1 MLSSVGATY
10 QLPDG
15 SLRRVVTSTARD
27 APPLGDWRAWPEA
40 HAAADALAAALAGL
54 GAPPLTG
61 SCVDE
66 ADRMHDLAQHE
77 RTGRE
82 VMRRRVHAAG
92 VHETLPSLEAL
103 PTFDRVGGADDT
115 PSMLLMTHL
124 FATADGVLRLTT
136 LVRHDRAAP
145 DGADGEAALRK
156 AVFGADAHVALAR
169 QALQGS
175 HAWTDV
181 SLGGAGSLSSDAL
194 GSLSHAQRTVLKAA
208 QSAQI
213 LSAVAACIEARFAG
227 GVVLLQAAAKRG
239 RPELVEALDALSKK
253 FIAMRSARGEA
264 APTISSIF
272 LRVSH
277 GEALETAGDFHGA
290 AAVYKTCIVD
300 MTRNS
305 SLCSSA
311 PVPAR
316 GRRPSL
322 PLLWTFHGLALKRAG
337 RLAEAGSAYEAGLRA
352 LSAMMP
358 LQAGRAYEVERED
371 LRLDLLIK
379 LIILHR
385 SCGNKPGVLAAQN
398 RVFEKQLAELLKWIR
413 PAGRGRGWRRQPCG
427 AAPERRRD
435 AHRHA
440 HAPPLGAAAIE

>member
-1 MLSSVGATY
+1 M
-10 QLPDG
+10 
-15 SLRRVVTSTARD
+15 
-27 APPLGDWRAWPEA
+27 
-40 HAAADALAAALAGL
+40 
-54 GAPPLTG
+54 
-61 SCVDE
+61 
-66 ADRMHDLAQHE
+66 
-77 RTGRE
+77 
-82 VMRRRVHAAG
+82 
-92 VHETLPSLEAL
+92 
-103 PTFDRVGGADDT
+103 
-115 PSMLLMTHL
+115 
-124 FATADGVLRLTT
+124 LRLTT
-136 LVRHDRAAP
+136 LVRHDRAAG
-145 DGADGEAALRK
+145 DAVAEDAELRK
-156 AVFGADAHVALAR
+156 TVFGADAHVALAR
-169 QALQGS
+169 QAMQSS

-181 SLGGAGSLSSDAL
+181 SLGSAGSLSSLSSDAL

-239 RPELVEALDALSKK
+239 RPALVEALDALSKR
-253 FIAMRSARGEA
+253 FIVTRSARGEA

-300 MTRNS
+300 MTRDP

-316 GRRPSL
+316 GHRPSL
-322 PLLWTFHGLALKRAG
+322 PLLWAFHGLALKRAR
-337 RLAEAGSAYEAGLRA
+337 RLAEAASAYEAGLRA
-352 LSAMMP
+352 LSAMP

-398 RVFEKQLAELLKWIR
+398 RVFEKQLAELLAAGDDSHVELHLSGGATLTGIR
-413 PAGRGRGWRRQPCG
+413 TRRRWALLPSNAYEAAGAAPAAGAEADDSLRFVCRIVTMPPAPASWRPPRRPELPMPRPGTTMLPTAEECVRMAHTTACNLPALPKLPSARCAVCGEPASKRCSACGVPYYCG
-427 AAPERRRD
+427 AACQRQD
-435 AHRHA
+435 WKAHKVA
-440 HAPPLGAAAIE
+440 CKAAAAASGGAAAA